1 MTNINE
7 ILKKHWGY
15 DAFRPGQRTIIESV
29 LADTDTLALLPTGGG
44 KSICYQVPGM
54 SLPGVTVVVSPL
66 IALMYDQV
74 NGLKSKGI
82 PAVAL
87 TSNLTYRELDTALD
101 NAVVGTYKF
110 IFTSP
115 ERLKTELFIERFKR
129 MNISM
134 IAVDEAHCISQW
146 GYDFR
151 PVYLEIAKIREFHP
165 KVPVLAL
172 TATATNKVAG
182 DICERLEFKKG
193 YRIIKGDFKRE
204 NLSYFIDETEQKEV
218 KLFQILNKNKNSA
231 IIYLR
236 TRRKCKETAEMLT
249 RKGYSADYYHAGLSP
264 EKRKSNQDKWINN
277 KIRIICATNA
287 FGMGIDKPDVRTVIH
302 LDLCD
307 DPESY
312 FQEAG
317 RAGRD
322 GNKSFAVTLFNRA
335 DIDELNRRFQLSY
348 PPAKEIKLIYKAL
361 GNFFQLAQDTGEGR
375 SFEINIEKFCK
386 QYNFFALTVFN
397 AFKILERDDYL
408 TFSTDLSYSSRLKF
422 NVNNQTLYNF
432 KLQNKKM
439 QPLIDVVLRTYDNA
453 FDDYINI
460 FESKMAMQLNTSPV
474 KIKEGLRF
482 LMKND
487 VIDYIPKS
495 GNPFITYTRPRV
507 ADSRFELSPEAYNLL
522 KARADDRRKA
532 IIDFVTNK
540 ETCRSRLL
548 LKYFDQ
554 SKTDDC
560 GICDVCIRKQ
570 QKNATSKSVCE
581 YIFESDGCNLNEIK
595 EALPQYTPDSLV
607 EEIRFLADD
616 KKIEIKNGKYY
627 PKNEHKKNR
636 S

>member
-1 MTNINE
+1 MPDINQ
-7 ILKKHWGY
+7 ILKKYWGY
-15 DAFRPGQRTIIESV
+15 DSFRPGQRTIIESV
-29 LADTDTLALLPTGGG
+29 LENCDTLALLPTGGG

-54 SLPGVTVVVSPL
+54 QLPGVTVVVSPL

-74 NGLKSKGI
+74 NGLKNKGI

-87 TSNLTYRELDTALD
+87 TSNLSYRELDTALD
-101 NAVVGTYKF
+101 NAAVGTYKF

-165 KVPVLAL
+165 KAPLLAL
-172 TATATNKVAG
+172 TATATKKVAQ
-182 DICERLEFKKG
+182 DICDRLEFKKKH
-193 YRIIKGDFKRE
+193 RVIKGDFKRE
-204 NLSYFIDETEQKEV
+204 NLSYFIDETEKKEV
-218 KLFQILNKNKNSA
+218 KLFQILNKNKGTA

-236 TRRKCKETAEMLT
+236 TRRRCQEVAKMLS
-249 RKGYSADYYHAGLSP
+249 RKGFSADYYHAGLTP
-264 EKRKSNQDKWINN
+264 EKRKIVQDQWIHNETQ
-277 KIRIICATNA
+277 IICATNA

-322 GNKSFAVTLFNRA
+322 GKKAFAVTLFNKA
-335 DIDELNRRFQLSY
+335 DIDELNRRFALSF
-348 PPAKEIKLIYKAL
+348 PPIDKIKLIYKAL

-386 QYNFFALTVFN
+386 QYNFNALTVFN
-397 AFKILERDDYL
+397 SLRILERDNYL
-408 TFSTDLSYSSRLKF
+408 SFSADIAFSSRLRF
-422 NVNNQTLYNF
+422 NVNNQSLYNF

-460 FESKMAMQLNTSPV
+460 FESKMAMQLSTSPAKV
-474 KIKEGLRF
+474 KEGLRY

-487 VIDYIPKS
+487 VIDYVPKT
-495 GNPFITYTRPRV
+495 GNPRIMYTRPRT
-507 ADSRFELSPEAYNLL
+507 ADHRFELSPESYSLL
-522 KARADDRRKA
+522 KNRADERRKA
-532 IIDFVTNK
+532 IIHLVTNK
-540 ETCRSRLL
+540 EKCRSRILL
-548 LKYFDQ
+548 NYFDQ

-560 GICDVCIRKQ
+560 GICDVCVRNKQ
-570 QKNATSKSVCE
+570 KEASSKSVSD
-581 YIFESDGCNLNEIK
+581 YIYETGGCNLNEIK
-595 EALPQYTPDSLV
+595 EALPQYRPESLV

-627 PKNEHKKNR
+627 PKEQDKKNR
-636 S
+636 F